1 MRGRVLL
8 LLVALAGCSRATYR
22 EWADR
27 DTYPAIGERVVCPA
41 FDIGRTQVEPAPG
54 SRLADPFDPDHPPKP
69 PDDCSAALFM
79 DRPGKMR
86 GSSHWGKDGHTDQ
99 IEGPGW
105 LECLAPGP
113 DGNLKLTQDK
123 AVEIALLN
131 SREYQTA
138 LENVYLSALA
148 LTLNRFEF
156 DVHWFGRNATTF
168 THTGS
173 GGPPLET
180 DALAV
185 TTDFGFSRTFAAG
198 GQLLADLSNALVFE
212 YANGNTQVKSNL
224 VFTVTQPLLRNAGR
238 KVRLESLTQA
248 ERNVLYA
255 VRDFAR
261 FRKQFWAQTAV
272 QNGGYLDL
280 LLSVQT
286 VRNAQE
292 NLKLQEESFR
302 LYNELFRGGRASA
315 VEYDQAYRGVLTARQ
330 AVIDAE
336 VGLQSSL
343 DGYKL
348 RLGLPP
354 RLPIGLDDSL
364 LDQFVLTDA
373 ASEKLREDL
382 EAFQR
387 ERLRELDDIP
397 TVDALAAQFAAL
409 KTLADRAPAVL
420 AQTIAEMGRWKAH
433 LDRPLRP
440 GEDQELRDRTRT
452 AYADLTKGMAEAA
465 ADVKAVS
472 AAIERHRVG
481 VTEATRKASWEAL
494 TADLKTL
501 IVVLDAVIGAQ
512 TQARIYL
519 IELPEVEAAEADSLA
534 FAKENRLDLMNQ
546 LAAVTDAWRKVTVA
560 ANALRGDLAVVAT
573 ANLGTDPDHT
583 RPFNF
588 AAQASSYSVGFQI
601 DGPLNRL
608 AERNAYR
615 ASLISYQ
622 RAKRDY
628 VALSDRIE
636 LQIRNDLR
644 QLTRNRVSFEIARQ
658 RLISAARQFENT
670 RLQLLSPR
678 GERGRRE
685 NDATTLALQQALNEL
700 LGARNSL
707 AAAYMNFEQQRVQL
721 LLDLEVLQLDQ
732 RGFPTNVSRAL
743 PAAGPGAP
751 AGPVEPA
758 PAPRPAPAPAGGQ
771 RKTGP

>member
-1 MRGRVLL
+1 MRARVLL
-8 LLVALAGCSRATYR
+8 IAVALTGCSRATYR

-27 DTYPAIGERVVCPA
+27 ETYPVVDERVVCPQ
-41 FDIGRTQVEPAPG
+41 FGIGRTQVEPAPG

-69 PDDCSAALFM
+69 PDDYSAALFM
-79 DRPGKMR
+79 DRPGGMR

-105 LECLAPGP
+105 LECLAPNARGVV
-113 DGNLKLTQDK
+113 KLTQDR

-156 DVHWFGRNATTF
+156 DVRWFGRNGTTF

-173 GGPPLET
+173 GGQPFET
-180 DALAV
+180 DALSV
-185 TTDFGFSRTFAAG
+185 NTQFGFNRTFAAG

-212 YANGNTQVKSNL
+212 YANGSTVVKSNL
-224 VFTVTQPLLRNAGR
+224 IFQFTQPLLRNAGR
-238 KVRLESLTQA
+238 KVRLEALTQA
-248 ERNVLYA
+248 ERDVLYA

-261 FRKQFWAQTAV
+261 FRKQFWAQTAI

-286 VRNAQE
+286 VRNARE

-330 AVIDAE
+330 GVIDAE

-354 RLPIGLDDSL
+354 RLPIELDDSL
-364 LDQFVLTDA
+364 LEQFVLTEKE
-373 ASEKLREDL
+373 SEKLRDDF

-387 ERLRELDDIP
+387 ERLKEIDEAP
-397 TVDALAAQFAAL
+397 TAAALRAQFAAL
-409 KTLADRAPAVL
+409 KQLADRVPVALGQTNADL
-420 AQTIAEMGRWKAH
+420 ARWKAH
-433 LDRPLRP
+433 LGGPLRP
-440 GEDQELRDRTRT
+440 GEDQELRDRTQA
-452 AYADLTKGMAEAA
+452 AYDDLTKSMAEAA
-465 ADVKAVS
+465 ADLKTVSDAV
-472 AAIERHRVG
+472 ERHRAG
-481 VTEATRKASWEAL
+481 VTEETRKASWEAM
-494 TADLKTL
+494 TGDLKTL
-501 IVVLDAVIGAQ
+501 ILVLDAVIGAQ

-519 IELPEVEAAEADSLA
+519 IELPEVEAEEARSLA
-534 FAKENRLDLMNQ
+534 TAKENRLDLMNQ

-560 ANALRGDLAVVAT
+560 ANALRGDVSLVAT

-588 AAQASSYSVGFQI
+588 AAQASSYTVGLQI

-608 AERNAYR
+608 AERNTYR
-615 ASLISYQ
+615 ASLITYQ

-644 QLTRNRVSFEIARQ
+644 QLTRLRVSFEISRQ
-658 RLISAARQFENT
+658 RLVSSARQYENT
-670 RLQLLSPR
+670 RLQLLGPR
-678 GERGRRE
+678 AGRQA
-685 NDATTLALQQALNEL
+685 NDSTTLALQQALADL

-707 AAAYMNFEQQRVQL
+707 AAAYINFEQQRVQL
-721 LLDLEVLQLDQ
+721 LLDLEVLQLDL
-732 RGFPTNVSRAL
+732 RGFPTNVGRPL
-743 PAAGPGAP
+743 PSAGPPAGPGNVAP
-751 AGPVEPA
+751 PPRAVGPD
-758 PAPRPAPAPAGGQ
+758 Q
-771 RKTGP
+771 RQGNP